1 MVRSPSTRVA
11 CIFCDRYVKRVS
23 LKKHIQH
30 THATAKRPGVS
41 PPRYQAEAV
50 RNDSDVDSESF
61 VPTAG
66 NTGKFPFLMISE
78 PDSEGE
84 CWEMMDDVHK
94 SWDTSR
100 GRDDETTAD
109 DSETGQV
116 FPTLPVPLPGS
127 VPTPDVESRLMEED
141 TLPCCTDV
149 YPGHR
154 KTLCALE

>member
-1 MVRSPSTRVA
+1 M
-11 CIFCDRYVKRVS
+11 KRAS

-30 THATAKRPGVS
+30 MHAMVKRPGVS

-50 RNDSDVDSESF
+50 RNDSNVDSESF

-66 NTGKFPFLMISE
+66 DTGKFPFPMISE

-84 CWEMMDDVHK
+84 RWEMIDDVHE

-100 GRDDETTAD
+100 DGDDETAAD
-109 DSETGQV
+109 NSEISQV
-116 FPTLPVPLPGS
+116 FSTLLVPLPES
-127 VPTPDVESRLMEED
+127 VFTPNVELQLIEED

-149 YPGHR
+149 YPG
-154 KTLCALE
+154 